1 MMKNTKSI
9 LLVALLVCGV
19 SLVSCQE
26 DLLENEIKSRLT
38 DGTQWATESNADIFL
53 NDIYHTISN
62 RWNSPENLDNFTD
75 DNDAGFYWRSYSW
88 KQGIV
93 DPTVLNGAPMD
104 QQYNGGAF
112 TSTTNHATDFATW
125 GAAYNKIRR
134 CNLFIKKINEN
145 AANFS
150 PDFVKKRTDE
160 ARFLRAFFYSELW
173 LHLGGLPIITEVLDR
188 GTMSEEQ
195 LYNSRKTFG
204 ETFDFITSE
213 LEALVNNKNLA
224 VKYKK
229 ADANAGR
236 ATLGAA
242 LALKGWLELYAASP
256 TFNTTSSPAG
266 ADPNKLISFG
276 NNDPNRWKKA
286 AETNKKFMDTYGGTY
301 ALFPALPT
309 LWFESNEYNSEVI
322 WDRQIVAYVM
332 GSNYEQYGGPVW
344 INGVYYT
351 WGNYDPTQELVDQF
365 AMANGK
371 VISDPTSGYDPQ
383 KPYVNREKRFYDFI
397 VYDGAPYK
405 QDWMAT
411 TDTIFTRI
419 DKVKPSKNQIDFG
432 TDDVGNTG
440 YYFKKKINPLLPRGG
455 SSSGQ
460 NYVFYRYAEVLLNY
474 AEAQNEFSGPDASV
488 YQAVNAIRQR
498 SSLPALAT
506 GLSKDDMRAAIR
518 RERRVELCFEQKRF
532 YDIIRWGIAE
542 DVMNKDLHGMKI
554 TNSSPAD
561 NRGKW
566 VYEVVGL
573 NHPHVF
579 NKKMY
584 MNPIPQSV
592 IDQNS
597 KIKQNPGY

>member
-1 MMKNTKSI
+1 M
-9 LLVALLVCGV
+9 ACGL
-19 SLVSCQE
+19 SMFSCQE
-26 DLLENEIKSRLT
+26 NFLDNEIKTRLT
-38 DGTQWATESNADIFL
+38 DETQWATESNADIFL
-53 NDIYHTISN
+53 NDIYHVISN

-75 DNDAGFYWRSYSW
+75 DNDAGFYWRSYNW

-112 TSTTNHATDFATW
+112 NNNTNHATDFATW
-125 GAAYNKIRR
+125 GAAFNKIRR
-134 CNLFIKKINEN
+134 CNLYIQKVNEN

-150 PDFVKKRTDE
+150 PEYVKKRIDE
-160 ARFLRAFFYSELW
+160 VRFIRAFFYSELW
-173 LHLGGLPIITEVLDR
+173 MHLGGLPIITDVLDR
-188 GTMSEEQ
+188 GTMTDEQ
-195 LYNSRKTFG
+195 LYNSRKTFE
-204 ETFDFITSE
+204 ETFKFITSE
-213 LEALVNNKNLA
+213 LESIVNNKNLPA
-224 VKYKK
+224 KYKK
-229 ADANAGR
+229 TDANAGR
-236 ATLGAA
+236 STLGAA

-256 TFNTTSSPAG
+256 TFNTANTPAG
-266 ADPNKLISFG
+266 ADPNKLVSFG
-276 NNDPNRWKKA
+276 NSDPNRWKKA
-286 AETNKKFMDTYGGTY
+286 AETNKKFMDDFGATYG
-301 ALFPALPT
+301 LFPTLPS

-322 WDRQIVAYVM
+322 WDRQIVALVM

-344 INGVYYT
+344 VNGVYYT
-351 WGNYDPTQELVDQF
+351 WGNYCPTQELVDQF
-365 AMANGK
+365 TMANGK
-371 VISDPTSGYDPQ
+371 LITDPTSGYDPQ

-440 YYFKKKINPLLPRGG
+440 YYFKKKINPLQPRGG

-488 YQAVNAIRQR
+488 YQAVNTIRQR
-498 SSLPALAT
+498 SNLPALAT

-554 TNSSPAD
+554 TNSSPND
-561 NRGKW
+561 NKGKW

-579 NKKMY
+579 TKKMY

-592 IDQNS
+592 IDQNE
-597 KIKQNPGY
+597 KIQQNPGY

>member
-1 MMKNTKSI
+1 MKDETFKSKTMKQTKSI
-9 LLVALLVCGV
+9 FLAILIACG
-19 SLVSCQE
+19 LGTVSCQE
-26 DLLENEIKSRLT
+26 DFLENEIKNRLT
-38 DGTQWATESNADIFL
+38 DETQWATESNADIFL
-53 NDIYHTISN
+53 NDIYHAISN

-104 QQYNGGAF
+104 QQYNAGAF

-134 CNLFIKKINEN
+134 CNLFIQKVTEN

-150 PDFVKKRTDE
+150 PDYVKKRTDE

-173 LHLGGLPIITEVLDR
+173 MHLGGLPIITNVLDR
-188 GTMSEEQ
+188 GTMTEEQ
-195 LYNSRKTFG
+195 LYNTRNTFE
-204 ETFDFITSE
+204 ETFKFITTE
-213 LEALVNNKNLA
+213 LESIVSNKNLVA
-224 VKYKK
+224 KYKK
-229 ADANAGR
+229 SDTNAGR

-256 TFNTTSSPAG
+256 TFNTANSPAG

-286 AETNKKFMDTYGGTY
+286 AETNKKFMDDFGGTY
-301 ALFPALPT
+301 GLFPTLPS

-322 WDRQIVAYVM
+322 WDRQIVAFVM

-371 VISDPTSGYDPQ
+371 LMTDPTSGYDPQ

-405 QDWMAT
+405 QDWMAK

-419 DKVKPSKNQIDFG
+419 DKVRPSKNQIDFG

-440 YYFKKKINPLLPRGG
+440 YYFKKKINPLQPRGG

-506 GLSKDDMRAAIR
+506 GLSKNDMRAAIR

-542 DVMNKDLHGMKI
+542 DVMNNHHGIK
-554 TNSSPAD
+554 
-561 NRGKW
+561 KW
-566 VYEVVGL
+566 AA
-573 NHPHVF
+573 
-579 NKKMY
+579 
-584 MNPIPQSV
+584 S
-592 IDQNS
+592 
-597 KIKQNPGY
+597 

>member
-1 MMKNTKSI
+1 MKNIKAI
-9 LLVALLVCGV
+9 IFCALAALAM
-19 SLVSCQE
+19 STLSCKE
-26 DLLENEIKSRLT
+26 DFLDNEIKNRLT
-38 DGTQWATESNADIFL
+38 DDTQWATEGNADIFL
-53 NDIYHTISN
+53 NDIYNSISN

-93 DPTVLNGAPMD
+93 DPTVLDGAPMD
-104 QQYNGGAF
+104 QQYNRNAV
-112 TSTTNHATDFATW
+112 TNTTNHATDFATW

-134 CNLFIKKINEN
+134 CNLFIQKVNEN
-145 AANFS
+145 KANFS
-150 PDFVKKRTDE
+150 PEYIAKRIDE
-160 ARFLRAFFYSELW
+160 VRFIRAFFYSEMW
-173 LHLGGLPIITEVLDR
+173 MHLGGLPIITEVLDR
-188 GTMSEEQ
+188 GTMTDEQ
-195 LYNSRKTFG
+195 IYNSRKTFE
-204 ETFDFITSE
+204 ETFNFITSE
-213 LEALVNNKNLA
+213 LESIVANKNLP
-224 VKYKK
+224 VKYKSG
-229 ADANAGR
+229 DANAGR
-236 ATLGAA
+236 STLGAA

-256 TFNTTSSPAG
+256 TFNTATSPAA
-266 ADPNKLISFG
+266 ADPKKLISFG
-276 NNDPNRWKKA
+276 NYDANRWKKA
-286 AETNKKFMDTYGGTY
+286 AETNKMFLDSYGGSY
-301 ALFPALPT
+301 ALFPTLPT

-322 WDRQIVAYVM
+322 WDRQVVAYVM

-365 AMANGK
+365 SMANGK
-371 VISDPTSGYDPQ
+371 LISDPTSGYDPQ
-383 KPYVNREKRFYDFI
+383 NPYVNREKRFYDFV

-405 QDWMAT
+405 QDWMDK

-440 YYFKKKINPLLPRGG
+440 YYFKKKINPLKARGG

-474 AEAQNEFSGPDASV
+474 AEAQNEFSGPDATI
-488 YQAVNAIRQR
+488 YQAINTIRKR
-498 SSLPALAT
+498 SNLPELNL
-506 GLSKDDMRAAIR
+506 GLSKEDMRAAIR

-532 YDIIRWGIAE
+532 YDIIRWTIAE

-561 NRGKW
+561 NKGRL
-566 VYEVVGL
+566 VYEVVPL

-579 NKKMY
+579 QKKMY

-592 IDQNS
+592 IDQNP
-597 KIKQNPGY
+597 KIVQNPGY